1 MNTTITATTTDPYVG
16 LDSEARWYGDTLLEF
31 LVPAAAT
38 QGALSVFRATMPEGS
53 GPPRHVHS
61 HEDEA
66 MLVLEGEVLFEV
78 DGERV
83 VAGPGASVYLPRGG
97 AHAFRVQSKTAVML
111 GIVTPGAFET
121 FFRELSEPAG
131 ERVLPDPE
139 AAPLDI
145 AKLMGVLGRL
155 GVEAVGP
162 PLTVEGA

>member
-1 MNTTITATTTDPYVG
+1 MNTTITATTTTDPYVG
-16 LDSEARWYGDTLLEF
+16 LESEARWYGDGLLEF

-38 QGALSVFRATMPEGS
+38 NGALSVFRATLPEGS
-53 GPPRHVHS
+53 GPPRHIHS

-83 VAGPGASVYLPRGG
+83 VAGPGSGVYLPRGG
-97 AHAFRVQSKTAVML
+97 AHAFRVQSTTAVML

-121 FFRELSEPAG
+121 FFRELSVAAG
-131 ERVLPDPE
+131 ERVLPGPD

-145 AKLMGVLGRL
+145 AALMAVLGRL

-162 PLTVEGA
+162 PLER